1 MKDSSFVATDTGFF
15 LLVGFSP
22 AHKFPQ
28 AEFAPYQNTNYE
40 WNPVVCYEICSLMTF
55 YYFFTFFCQNDSVS
69 FTVAFKKK
77 KKKKFEPLLM
87 LSFALLYNEPTLVGK
102 YIYELAIGT

>member
-1 MKDSSFVATDTGFF
+1 MKDSSFIAADTGFF
-15 LLVGFSP
+15 SLVGFSL

-40 WNPVVCYEICSLMTF
+40 WNPIVCHEICSLMIF
-55 YYFFTFFCQNDSVS
+55 YYFFTLFCQNDSVS
-69 FTVAFKKK
+69 FSVAFKKK
-77 KKKKFEPLLM
+77 KFEHLLM

-102 YIYELAIGT
+102 NIFMN